1 MWTVFKVFISMLL
14 LFYVLVFW
22 PQGIWDLSPLTMES
36 NPHTLHWKAKSQLL
50 DYQGGALPFFCW
62 GVEASTTD
70 CGLGKDSRLGNWCW
84 ENRICTQKNE
94 TESLPYT
101 A

>member
-1 MWTVFKVFISMLL
+1 MLL

-22 PQGIWDLSPLTMES
+22 PQGIWDLSPLTRES
-36 NPHTLHWKAKSQLL
+36 NQQPLHWKAKSQLL
-50 DYQGGALPFFCW
+50 DYQGCPLPFLG
-62 GVEASTTD
+62 GVGVASRTD
-70 CGLGKDSRLGNWCW
+70 CGLGKDSLLGNWCW
-84 ENRICTQKNE
+84 ENWICTQKNE